1 MLREVLAQSES
12 LLLFVVIALGF
23 LLGEIRWGSFRLGV
37 SGVLFAGLVFGAWR
51 AGDSAPLSI
60 APQISQV
67 GLILFVYAVGLTS
80 GPGFFNSFRRRG
92 VHYNLAV
99 IVALVIGAGLT
110 WGAGKLLGLSLGHIV
125 GVFCGGLTNTPA
137 LAAATELAKELG
149 HQDPT
154 APAVGYSMAYPFG
167 VLGGIIAFE
176 LFVRAYRPAF
186 QRERAEAAA
195 VAATG
200 VKPVTGNFE
209 VRNPALFGQAIGALR
224 IHEEAGVIVSR
235 HRHGESLTIPTKY
248 TVLHEGDVVVAV
260 GNAESLARAEAYFGA
275 RSGEHLEHVN
285 DRIAMRRVLVSS
297 RALAGK
303 TIGEL
308 ELDRRFN
315 AQITRLRRADI
326 DFVPGDDTPLELGDR
341 LRVVMPLEKSQAVSA
356 YFGDSERSIAELDY
370 TALTLGISLGVLL
383 GMVPIPLPGGAHM
396 ALGFAGGPLIA
407 GLFLGR
413 QGRTG
418 PLLWS
423 IPLESNQA
431 IRHIGLLFFLAGV
444 GVMAGDKFLE
454 TLSGSGLQLIGLGML
469 TTSVTTVLTLL
480 LLRHWAGATVTSAVG
495 ATSGMQTQ
503 PATLA
508 KAFELSQSDET
519 YVAYATTYPVA
530 MVGKILLAQLLLLFG

>member
-1 MLREVLAQSES
+1 MLRDVLAQSEP

-23 LLGEIRWGSFRLGV
+23 LLGEIRLGTFRLGV
-37 SGVLFAGLVFGAWR
+37 SGVLFAGLLFGAWR
-51 AGDSAPLSI
+51 PEGTAPFSI
-60 APQISQV
+60 APQVSQV

-80 GPGFFNSFRRRG
+80 GPGFFNSLRRSGLR
-92 VHYNLAV
+92 YNTAV
-99 IVALVIGAGLT
+99 VIALVAGAGVT
-110 WGAGKLLGLSLGHIV
+110 WGIGHLLGLSNGHIV

-137 LAAATELAKELG
+137 LAAATELAITQV
-149 HQDPT
+149 HADPA

-167 VLGGIIAFE
+167 VIGGILAFE
-176 LFVRAYRPAF
+176 LFVRIHRAAF
-186 QRERAEAAA
+186 QRERADANAAA
-195 VAATG
+195 AAGTR
-200 VKPVTGNFE
+200 PVTGNFE

-224 IHEEAGVIVSR
+224 VHEEAGVIVSR
-235 HRHGESLTIPTKY
+235 HRHGDSLSIPTKY
-248 TVLHEGDVVVAV
+248 TVLSEGDVVVAV
-260 GNAESLARAEAYFGA
+260 GTAESLARAEAYFGA
-275 RSGEHLEHVN
+275 RSSEHLEHVS
-285 DRIAMRRVLVSS
+285 DRIVMRRILVSS

-303 TIGEL
+303 DIASL

-326 DFVPGDDTPLELGDR
+326 DFVPSDDTTLELGDR
-341 LRVVMPLEKSQAVSA
+341 LRVVMPADKAQAVGA
-356 YFGDSERSIAELDY
+356 FFGDSERSVAELDY
-370 TALTLGISLGVLL
+370 TALTLGISMGVLL
-383 GMVPIPLPGGAHM
+383 GMVPIPLPGGAAV

-407 GLFLGR
+407 GLILGR

-423 IPLESNQA
+423 IPLEANQA

-444 GVMAGDKFLE
+444 GVMAGEKFLH
-454 TLSGSGLQLIGLGML
+454 TLSGSGLQLIALGVL
-469 TTSVTTVLTLL
+469 TTSITTALTLL
-480 LLRHWAGATVTSAVG
+480 LLRHWAGATVTSAIG

-508 KAFELSQSDET
+508 KAYELTQSDET